1 MFNTV
6 LFDLDGTLADTALD
20 LTDALNYVLKSENK
34 PPLSYLEVRPHAA
47 YGSADL
53 INLGFGNAATN
64 GLKQKLLAYYQDNLA
79 VKTRLFP
86 QISQVLT
93 ALKQRHI
100 NFGVVTNKPKRFTE
114 PLLKA
119 LAVETPCIISGDSLN
134 NSKPHPEPL
143 LTACEI
149 FNVKP
154 TQALFVGDSSID
166 IRAAN
171 AAKMPIIFAQYG
183 YLPEDFKIDD
193 WQVYATINNP
203 IEILEYLHD

>member
-6 LFDLDGTLADTALD
+6 LFDLDGTLA
-20 LTDALNYVLKSENK
+20 
-34 PPLSYLEVRPHAA
+34 LSYLEVRPHAA

-53 INLGFGNAATN
+53 INFAFGNDATED
-64 GLKQKLLAYYQDNLA
+64 LKQKLLAYYQDNLA

-86 QISQVLT
+86 QINEVLI

-100 NFGVVTNKPKRFTE
+100 NFGVVTNKPQRFTK

-119 LAVETPCIISGDSLN
+119 LGIETPCIISGDTLN

-143 LTACEI
+143 LKACEI

-183 YLPEDFKIDD
+183 YLPEDFKIED

>member
-20 LTDALNYVLKSENK
+20 LTDALNHVLKSENK

-53 INLGFGNAATN
+53 INLGFGNAATD

-93 ALKQRHI
+93 ALKQRDI

-203 IEILEYLHD
+203 LEILEYLHD

>member
-53 INLGFGNAATN
+53 INLGFGNAATD

-119 LAVETPCIISGDSLN
+119 LEVETPCIISGDSLN

-203 IEILEYLHD
+203 LEILEYLHD

>member
-20 LTDALNYVLKSENK
+20 LSNALNHVLKSENK

-53 INLGFGNAATN
+53 INFAFGNDATED
-64 GLKQKLLAYYQDNLA
+64 LKQKLLAYYQDNLA

-86 QISQVLT
+86 QINEVLI

-100 NFGVVTNKPKRFTE
+100 NFGVVTNKPQRFTK

-119 LAVETPCIISGDSLN
+119 LGIETPCIISGDTLN

-143 LTACEI
+143 LKACEI
-149 FNVKP
+149 FN
-154 TQALFVGDSSID
+154 TSLIC
-166 IRAAN
+166 RR
-171 AAKMPIIFAQYG
+171 
-183 YLPEDFKIDD
+183 L
-193 WQVYATINNP
+193 
-203 IEILEYLHD
+203 

>member
-53 INLGFGNAATN
+53 INLGFGNAATD

-93 ALKQRHI
+93 ALKQRDI

-203 IEILEYLHD
+203 LEILEYLHD